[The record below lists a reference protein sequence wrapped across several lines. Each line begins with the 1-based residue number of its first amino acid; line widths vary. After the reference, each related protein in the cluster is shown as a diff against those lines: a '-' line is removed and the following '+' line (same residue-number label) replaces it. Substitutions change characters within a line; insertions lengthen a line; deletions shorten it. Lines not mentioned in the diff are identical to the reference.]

1 MLRKSICIP
10 WSFNTFLIC
19 AGKMSCKNDLSNW
32 SWFLNTHVRPGLLII
47 FQFLFVSTNQ
57 KKLVFCCTKKDTN
70 DKICMRACP
79 DHSTTKQVNL
89 KTQHSHLHFTFST
102 IFQENHTGW
111 FLISDGS
118 LFCSDARDISTK
130 CYVTINSRF
139 QGQVFHLI
147 HIQVRAGCDPWFK
160 KYSIVFSLHYC

>member
-1 MLRKSICIP
+1 MAGNDIDSSCKKIRLVLMLRKSICIP

-57 KKLVFCCTKKDTN
+57 KQLVFCCTKKDTN

-111 FLISDGS
+111 FLISDGTFNLMKTFDVVFYRRLLVIRIESS
-118 LFCSDARDISTK
+118 LNFFI
-130 CYVTINSRF
+130 
-139 QGQVFHLI
+139 
-147 HIQVRAGCDPWFK
+147 
-160 KYSIVFSLHYC
+160 